1 MHELKEEEYIKPY
14 VEEGNTCT
22 FVLPEGTKVSI
33 LKDKMTSHSFFLAYY
48 EEGKDS
54 LSGFLS
60 FDFIDGKLRG
70 FDSRMKPKKVTD
82 DNFPW
87 LLDLNNMG
95 ALFTLLDRYY
105 EHKDIPGY
113 MYGQWNKFLYISY
126 YELAG
131 AVYPPGLLKEWCSF
145 MEKYHKM
152 ELLVKTSLN
161 KGIIRIMF
169 QRFITEYVTSDEHDC
184 RMFPKYLTYNPKASK
199 PEEVIGIPKE
209 ELNAVIS
216 TDSLAVLETLL
227 NIRNQADNYQ
237 EEIKNFIDFVNY
249 VEVRKK
255 NIFITPDL
263 VSVWAV
269 LPDVYEAHL
278 RFSNPGF
285 AGKSIGV
292 TSSSLVIGTTLA
304 SQGLTVKKFISYL
317 INNQVTA
324 DLYNYYQDYIDM
336 SASNS
341 GVDLFPKDIKK
352 AHDQVM
358 TQKELEESELIREH
372 FLDHY
377 PLWKK
382 LENVEVE
389 NSEFCMVAP
398 TKYEDL
404 VKESS
409 SMNNCVAHYGK
420 RVAGGDHT
428 HILFLRNKNSKDDSL
443 VTVEIEAECNAYTE
457 YTDAPVTLMDSDTL
471 DMTTAR
477 WRPWN
482 SQKPKTIYTVVQAKE
497 KHNKPITDEHFSF
510 LEDWVDKINYLL
522 IEKSVD
528 KDPDILFSRV
538 SRTRL

>member
-1 MHELKEEEYIKPY
+1 MHELKEEEYIRPY
-14 VEEGNTCT
+14 VEEGNMCT

-48 EEGKDS
+48 EEGGA

-105 EHKDIPGY
+105 EQEDIPGY

-126 YELAG
+126 RELAG

-161 KGIIRIMF
+161 KGVIQVMF
-169 QRFITEYVTSDEHDC
+169 QRFIKEYITPDEHDN

-199 PEEVIGIPKE
+199 PEEVIGISKE

-216 TDSLAVLETLL
+216 TGSITVLKTLL
-227 NIRNQADNYQ
+227 NIRNQARNYK
-237 EEIKNFIDFVNY
+237 EEIKNFVDFANY
-249 VEVRKK
+249 VEVREK
-255 NIFITPDL
+255 NIFITPGL

-269 LPDVYEAHL
+269 LSNVYEAHL

-285 AGKSIGV
+285 ADQPIEV
-292 TSSSLVIGTTLA
+292 TSSSTDIGAALA
-304 SQGLTVKKFISYL
+304 SQGYTVKKFLNYL

-324 DLYNYYQDYIDM
+324 DLYNYYQDYIIM
-336 SASNS
+336 SESNPE
-341 GVDLFPKDIKK
+341 VDLFPKDIKK
-352 AHDQVM
+352 VHDQVM
-358 TQKELEESELIREH
+358 TQKEIEESELIREH

-382 LENVEVE
+382 LENVEIE
-389 NSEFCMVAP
+389 NSNFCMVAP

-428 HILFLRNKNSKDDSL
+428 HILFLRNKNNKDDSL
-443 VTVEIEAECNAYTE
+443 VTVEIEAEYNA
-457 YTDAPVTLMDSDTL
+457 YTDAPDTLMDSDPL
-471 DMTTAR
+471 DTTTAR

-497 KHNKPITDEHFSF
+497 KHNQPITDEHFSF

-522 IEKSVD
+522 FEKSID
-528 KDPDILFSRV
+528 KDPDVSFSMV
-538 SRTRL
+538 SRIRL

>member
-87 LLDLNNMG
+87 LLDLNNMY
-95 ALFTLLDRYY
+95 ALFTLLGRYY
-105 EHKDIPGY
+105 EQEDIPGY
-113 MYGQWNKFLYISY
+113 VYGQWNKFLYISY
-126 YELAG
+126 RELAG

-161 KGIIRIMF
+161 KGIIQAMF
-169 QRFITEYVTSDEHDC
+169 QRFIKEYITPDEHDS
-184 RMFPKYLTYNPKASK
+184 RMFPKCLTYNPKASK
-199 PEEVIGIPKE
+199 PEEVIGISKE

-216 TDSLAVLETLL
+216 TDSITVLKTLL
-227 NIRNQADNYQ
+227 NIRNQARNYK
-237 EEIKNFIDFVNY
+237 EEIKNFVDFVNY
-249 VEVRKK
+249 VEVREK
-255 NIFITPDL
+255 NIFITPGL

-269 LPDVYEAHL
+269 LSNVYEAHL

-285 AGKSIGV
+285 ADQPIEV
-292 TSSSLVIGTTLA
+292 TSSSTDIGTALA
-304 SQGLTVKKFISYL
+304 SQGYTVKKFLNYL

-324 DLYNYYQDYIDM
+324 DLYNYYRDYISM
-336 SASNS
+336 SASNPE
-341 GVDLFPKDIKK
+341 VDLFPKDIKK
-352 AHDQVM
+352 VHDQAM

-389 NSEFCMVAP
+389 SSEFCMVAP

-428 HILFLRNKNSKDDSL
+428 HILFLRNKNSKDESL
-443 VTVEIEAECNAYTE
+443 VTVEIRAEYNAYTG
-457 YTDAPVTLMDSDTL
+457 YTDAPDTLMDSDPL
-471 DMTTAR
+471 DTTTAR
-477 WRPWN
+477 WRPWS
-482 SQKPKTIYTVVQAKE
+482 SQKPKTNYTVVQAKE
-497 KHNKPITDEHFSF
+497 KHNQPITDEHFAF

-522 IEKSVD
+522 FEKSID
-528 KDPDILFSRV
+528 KDPDVSFSMV
-538 SRTRL
+538 SRIRL

>member
-1 MHELKEEEYIKPY
+1 MHELKEEEYIRPY

-22 FVLPEGTKVSI
+22 FVLPEGTKVFI

-48 EEGKDS
+48 EEGGA

-105 EHKDIPGY
+105 EQEDIPGY

-126 YELAG
+126 CELAE

-161 KGIIRIMF
+161 KGIIQIMF
-169 QRFITEYVTSDEHDC
+169 QRFVKEYIPPDEHDS
-184 RMFPKYLTYNPKASK
+184 RMFPKCLTYNPKASK
-199 PEEVIGIPKE
+199 PEEVIGISKG

-216 TDSLAVLETLL
+216 ADSITVLKTLL
-227 NIRNQADNYQ
+227 NIRNQARNYK
-237 EEIKNFIDFVNY
+237 EEIKNFVDFVNY
-249 VEVRKK
+249 VEVREK
-255 NIFITPDL
+255 NIFITPGL

-269 LPDVYEAHL
+269 LSNVYEAHL

-285 AGKSIGV
+285 ADQPIEI
-292 TSSSLVIGTTLA
+292 TSSSLAIGTALA
-304 SQGLTVKKFISYL
+304 SQGYTVKKFLNYL
-317 INNQVTA
+317 INNQITA
-324 DLYNYYQDYIDM
+324 DLYNYYRDYIDM
-336 SASNS
+336 SASNPE
-341 GVDLFPKDIKK
+341 VDLFPKDIKK
-352 AHDQVM
+352 VHDQAM

-372 FLDHY
+372 FLDQY

-457 YTDAPVTLMDSDTL
+457 YTDSSVTLMDSDTL

-477 WRPWN
+477 WGPWN

-497 KHNKPITDEHFSF
+497 KHNQPITDEHFSF

-522 IEKSVD
+522 FEKSID
-528 KDPDILFSRV
+528 KDPDVSFSMV
-538 SRTRL
+538 SRIRL